1 MNQYIAV
8 EQCGRKASSKG
19 TLGRIDQIEAEQW
32 KSSLCLNCL
41 SFSCTLIYVDIY
53 IYILS
58 WDKYIPYHTYMRA
71 RTHTYKTYHAPS
83 PWRPSLDKR
92 KTALSRAAVQLF
104 SVVKHVSVWQSK
116 LLFRF
121 AVPDTDWAFKIWG
134 EASHHCSQC
143 CKRYRQLF
151 THTLCACVYRWLYA
165 CLCVVYS
172 RAESSILLYIVVC
185 GNQFCPLLH
194 FSEIWLDW

>member
-1 MNQYIAV
+1 MKILFMPQ
-8 EQCGRKASSKG
+8 
-19 TLGRIDQIEAEQW
+19 L
-32 KSSLCLNCL
+32 
-41 SFSCTLIYVDIY
+41 LIFQ
-53 IYILS
+53 L
-58 WDKYIPYHTYMRA
+58 HTYICWHIYTVYIKVLRQVYSVSHLYA
-71 RTHTYKTYHAPS
+71 GTHTYKTYHAPS

-151 THTLCACVYRWLYA
+151 TPTLCACVYRWLYA

-172 RAESSILLYIVVC
+172 RADSSILLYIVVC